1 LSQAFGIHLDTHGRP
16 PRLPYNVLVTRILA
30 LAGAFILAVTVF
42 LVYHSWP
49 VTLLLPL
56 AYLAICFWIT
66 RPRSASR

>member
-1 LSQAFGIHLDTHGRP
+1 
-16 PRLPYNVLVTRILA
+16 LPYNVLVTRILA